1 MIYLNRVFLAGKI
14 KEGPEI
20 RYTPQGK
27 GVMFLTL
34 QFPSETL
41 DGVEIPHEE
50 VTVRV
55 VALAEEGEWEGIGE
69 GANLLVEGGI
79 IQRRWEDEE
88 GVRRRLE
95 VIAHKIT
102 PL

>member
-34 QFPSETL
+34 QLSL
-41 DGVEIPHEE
+41 IH
-50 VTVRV
+50 
-55 VALAEEGEWEGIGE
+55 I
-69 GANLLVEGGI
+69 
-79 IQRRWEDEE
+79 
-88 GVRRRLE
+88 
-95 VIAHKIT
+95 
-102 PL
+102 